1 MKILLDSHLLVW
13 LVAASE
19 KLPDAARLLI
29 EAPENQLYFSAA
41 SIWELTL
48 KYASGRSDFTFP
60 PAVLRQ
66 TLLDIAFEELPVT
79 STHGLTGGMLPPIHK
94 DPFDRILIAQA
105 IAEDMVLMTSD
116 ETIAQYEGPIQLA
129 R

>member
-19 KLPDAARLLI
+19 KLPNTARFLM

-41 SIWELTL
+41 SIWELTI
-48 KYASGRSDFTFP
+48 KYAAGRSDFTFP
-60 PAVLRQ
+60 PAVLQQ
-66 TLLDIAFEELPVT
+66 TLLDSDFVELPIT
-79 STHGLTGGMLPPIHK
+79 STHGLVGGMLPSIHK

-105 IAEDMVLMTSD
+105 IAEDMVFMTSD
-116 ETIAQYEGPIQLA
+116 ETIAQYEGPIRLV